1 MPKLK
6 VSKPPDVELFDND
19 IPEAVSGFDLSKII
33 VMVLLVL
40 VLLLCYFVFKLYR
53 NMTKS
58 SEEVVLLKAVIG
70 KQMEM
75 LSTSN
80 NKPFIPPEDM
90 EELKKEVV
98 NSETKEVSPDNT
110 LETVVEEVADF
121 EEHSNLDQIDETGN

>member
-19 IPEAVSGFDLSKII
+19 IPEAVSGFDLSKIV

-40 VLLLCYFVFKLYR
+40 VLLLGYFVFKLYQ

-58 SEEVVLLKAVIG
+58 SEEVVLLKTVIG

-75 LSTSN
+75 LSGL
-80 NKPFIPPEDM
+80 NKPYIPPEQM

-98 NSETKEVSPDNT
+98 ETATKEVPHDNT
-110 LETVVEEVADF
+110 LETVVEEVTDF
-121 EEHSNLDQIDETGN
+121 EAHSNLDEIDETEN